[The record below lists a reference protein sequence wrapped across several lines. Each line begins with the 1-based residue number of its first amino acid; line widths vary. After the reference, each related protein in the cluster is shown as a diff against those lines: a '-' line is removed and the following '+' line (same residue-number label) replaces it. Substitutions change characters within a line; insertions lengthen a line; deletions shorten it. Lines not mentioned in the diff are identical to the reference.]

1 MANVAPEPVD
11 PAERALSAG
20 HLIVAQLEREGVRRV
35 YGVPGESFLDVLDGL
50 HDSSISTV
58 VTRHEGGAGF
68 MALAEGRL
76 TGLPG
81 VAMVTRG
88 PGAANAFIAV
98 HTAYQDA
105 TPMLLF
111 VGLIPVADR
120 GREAFQEFDLTGWF
134 GSTAKRVVTLD
145 DPTAAA
151 RVVAESVHVARSG
164 RPGPVVI
171 GIPEDVLTLPAGP
184 SGGIRPLAVP
194 RPRAAEAE
202 LKELVRRF
210 ERARRPLVVV
220 GGEEWTA
227 ESGQELMR
235 WATRHS
241 IPVLADFRAYD
252 AVPHDIGHDLGHDIE
267 NGREDGLKH
276 GLARGQGLEQDLE
289 GTGAYVGSLGYGR
302 GDHAARLLDEADL
315 TVFLGAPRGD
325 VLSDGYTRGLDSETV
340 LVLPGDAQ
348 GHCGRVDQFVSAH
361 APSFVLDL
369 VTMSASPDTDVEW
382 FGAARKAHAR
392 FTTPTPTPAP
402 EPTTSN
408 GSGDDAYV
416 DLTAVMAVLREEL
429 TPDAVITYGAGN
441 HALWPARYLPHRAPA
456 SLVAP
461 RNGAMGMGIPAA
473 VAASLA
479 FPGREVVSVAGDGCF
494 LMNGQELA
502 TAVGHGAVFVALVV
516 DNGCYATIREHQEGA
531 YPGRPSGTRLTNPD
545 FAAWARSYGAYGE
558 TVTSDRDFRE
568 AFGRARASGL
578 PAVLHLIQDP
588 AVRAPAT
595 TTV

>member
-1 MANVAPEPVD
+1 MAN
-11 PAERALSAG
+11 AEASERPLSAG

-50 HDSSISTV
+50 HDSPISTV

-105 TPMLLF
+105 TPMILF
-111 VGLIPVADR
+111 VGLIPVPDR
-120 GREAFQEFDLTGWF
+120 GREAFQEFDLAGWF
-134 GSTAKRVVTLD
+134 ADTAKKVVTLD

-151 RVVAESVHVARSG
+151 RVVSESVHLARSG

-171 GIPEDVLTLPAGP
+171 GLPEDVLTRPAGP
-184 SGGIRPLAVP
+184 SQPLRPLALPGP
-194 RPRAAEAE
+194 RPAATELAE
-202 LKELVRRF
+202 LTGRL

-220 GGEEWTA
+220 GGEGWTA
-227 ESGQELMR
+227 HTGRELTR
-235 WATRHS
+235 WAAQHS

-252 AVPHDIGHDLGHDIE
+252 AVPHDPDDS
-267 NGREDGLKH
+267 
-276 GLARGQGLEQDLE
+276 
-289 GTGAYVGSLGYGR
+289 GAYVGSLGYGR
-302 GDHAARLLDEADL
+302 ADHAARLLDEADL
-315 TVFLGAPRGD
+315 MVLLGAPRGD
-325 VLSDGYTRGLDSETV
+325 VLSDGYTRGLETETV
-340 LVLPGDAQ
+340 LVLPGDAR
-348 GHCGRVDQFVSAH
+348 GHCGRIDQFIPAH
-361 APSFVLDL
+361 APALVLDL
-369 VTMSASPDTDVEW
+369 VAAPAVLDADAVW
-382 FGAARKAHAR
+382 FKAARMAHAR
-392 FTTPTPTPAP
+392 FRTPATRP
-402 EPTTSN
+402 AV
-408 GSGDDAYV
+408 DDAHV
-416 DLTAVMAVLREEL
+416 DLTAVMGVLAQEL
-429 TPDAVITYGAGN
+429 TEDAVVTYGAGN

-473 VAASLA
+473 VAASLV

-502 TAVGHGAVFVALVV
+502 TAVGYGAAFVALVV
-516 DNGCYATIREHQEGA
+516 DNGCYATIREHQEAA

-558 TVTSDRDFRE
+558 TVASTRDFRA
-568 AFGRARASGL
+568 AFRRARASGL
-578 PAVLHLIQDP
+578 PAVLHLLQDP
-588 AVRAPAT
+588 SVRAPSAAG
-595 TTV
+595 

>member
-1 MANVAPEPVD
+1 MANVAPESPE
-11 PAERALSAG
+11 PSERPLSAG
-20 HLIVAQLEREGVRRV
+20 HLLVAQLEREGVRRV

-50 HDSSISTV
+50 HDSPISTV

-111 VGLIPVADR
+111 VGLVPVPDR
-120 GREAFQEFDLTGWF
+120 GRDSFQEFDLTGWF
-134 GSTAKRVVTLD
+134 GSTAKKVVMLD

-171 GIPEDVLTLPAGP
+171 GLPEDVLTLPAGP
-184 SGGIRPLAVP
+184 SRPVEPLAVP

-202 LKELVRRF
+202 LKELVRRL
-210 ERARRPLVVV
+210 EHARRPLIVV
-220 GGEEWTA
+220 GGEGWTA

-252 AVPHDIGHDLGHDIE
+252 AVPHDL
-267 NGREDGLKH
+267 
-276 GLARGQGLEQDLE
+276 Q
-289 GTGAYVGSLGYGR
+289 GTGAYAGSLGYGR

-348 GHCGRVDQFVSAH
+348 GHSGRIDQFVSAH

-369 VTMSASPDTDVEW
+369 VTTPASPDADIAW
-382 FGAARKAHAR
+382 FKAAGEAHAY
-392 FTTPTPTPAP
+392 FSTPSP
-402 EPTTSN
+402 EPTNS
-408 GSGDDAYV
+408 DDDTYV
-416 DLTAVMAVLREEL
+416 DLTAVMSVLREEL
-429 TPDAVITYGAGN
+429 TPDTVITYGAGN
-441 HALWPARYLPHRAPA
+441 HALWPARHLPHRTPA

-473 VAASLA
+473 VAASLV

-558 TVTSDRDFRE
+558 TVTSHRDFRE
-568 AFGRARASGL
+568 AFRRARASGL
-578 PAVLHLIQDP
+578 AAVLHLIQDP

-595 TTV
+595 AA

>member
-1 MANVAPEPVD
+1 MANVAPESPE
-11 PAERALSAG
+11 PSERLLSAG
-20 HLIVAQLEREGVRRV
+20 HLLVAQLEREGVRRV

-50 HDSSISTV
+50 HDSPISTV

-111 VGLIPVADR
+111 VGLVPVSDR
-120 GREAFQEFDLTGWF
+120 GRESFQEFDLTGWF
-134 GSTAKRVVTLD
+134 GSTAKKVVMLD
-145 DPTAAA
+145 DPTSAA

-171 GIPEDVLTLPAGP
+171 GLPEDVLTLPVGP
-184 SGGIRPLAVP
+184 SRSVEPLAVP

-210 ERARRPLVVV
+210 EHARRPLIVV
-220 GGEEWTA
+220 GGEGWTA

-235 WATRHS
+235 WATRHA

-252 AVPHDIGHDLGHDIE
+252 AVPHDL
-267 NGREDGLKH
+267 
-276 GLARGQGLEQDLE
+276 QGA
-289 GTGAYVGSLGYGR
+289 GAYAGSLGYGR

-348 GHCGRVDQFVSAH
+348 GHSGRIDQFVSAH

-369 VTMSASPDTDVEW
+369 VTTPASPDADIAW
-382 FGAARKAHAR
+382 FKAAGEAHAH
-392 FTTPTPTPAP
+392 FSTPAP
-402 EPTTSN
+402 EPTTP
-408 GSGDDAYV
+408 DDDTYV
-416 DLTAVMAVLREEL
+416 DLTAVMSVLREEL
-429 TPDAVITYGAGN
+429 TPDTVITYGAGN
-441 HALWPARYLPHRAPA
+441 HALWPARHLPHRTPA

-473 VAASLA
+473 VAASLV

-558 TVTSDRDFRE
+558 TVTSHRDFRE
-568 AFGRARASGL
+568 AFRRARASGL

-595 TTV
+595 AA

>member
-1 MANVAPEPVD
+1 MANVAPESPE
-11 PAERALSAG
+11 PSERPLSAG
-20 HLIVAQLEREGVRRV
+20 HLLVAQLEREGVRRV

-50 HDSSISTV
+50 HDSPISTV

-111 VGLIPVADR
+111 VGLVPVPDR
-120 GREAFQEFDLTGWF
+120 GRESFQEFDLTGWF
-134 GSTAKRVVTLD
+134 GSTAKKVVMLD

-171 GIPEDVLTLPAGP
+171 GLPEDVLTLPAGTSRP
-184 SGGIRPLAVP
+184 VQPLAVP

-202 LKELVRRF
+202 LKELVSRL
-210 ERARRPLVVV
+210 EHARRPLVVV
-220 GGEEWTA
+220 GGEGWTA

-252 AVPHDIGHDLGHDIE
+252 AVPHDL
-267 NGREDGLKH
+267 
-276 GLARGQGLEQDLE
+276 Q
-289 GTGAYVGSLGYGR
+289 GTGAYAGSLGYGR

-348 GHCGRVDQFVSAH
+348 GHSGRIDQFVSAH

-369 VTMSASPDTDVEW
+369 VTTPASPDADVAW
-382 FGAARKAHAR
+382 FKAAGEAHAH
-392 FTTPTPTPAP
+392 FSTPSP
-402 EPTTSN
+402 EPTAS
-408 GSGDDAYV
+408 DDGTYV
-416 DLTAVMAVLREEL
+416 DLTAVMSVLREEL
-429 TPDAVITYGAGN
+429 TPDTVITYGAGN
-441 HALWPARYLPHRAPA
+441 HALWPARHLPHRTPA

-473 VAASLA
+473 VAASLV

-558 TVTSDRDFRE
+558 TVTSHRDFRE
-568 AFGRARASGL
+568 AFRRARASGL

-595 TTV
+595 AA